1 MKRNFTHENLEDFL
15 RQSADSLYMR
25 PTGKVWKQIS
35 KKLNA
40 RRRRIGYSLVTLL
53 LALSMVGYFLIETP
67 STRKTTTAASANT
80 TAKNTSKTV
89 EKNISEASTT
99 QASNSHAKAPLLQT
113 SERSFTNSTAPTS
126 LAIENAEVLAIDKN
140 VLLASTE
147 FKPTIVDSYFDLPV
161 AEENSVTTLQQSID
175 KLPLT
180 IESVINS
187 YKPTTSKKKLRLQIY
202 FTPTVSYRKLG
213 ENKSF
218 LRSQPANNPNYAPA
232 FIYDVNNVVTHKPD
246 MGFEIGAALKYP
258 LTQKLRLR
266 GGLQLNLNRYDIKAY
281 NSIAS
286 VATIMLNGRSSSRD
300 SLNTISSYSTNG
312 YAPDWLQNFYLQI
325 SAPVGVEVDLFDNK
339 KVQFGIATTVQPTYV
354 LGDRAYLISTD
365 YKNYS
370 EVPQLVRR
378 WNVNTALETYVGYST
393 GKLSWQ
399 VGPQVRY
406 QLLSSF
412 VNKYPVKE
420 NLFDFGLKVGV
431 TLNKD

>member
-35 KKLNA
+35 QKLNA

-53 LALSMVGYFLIETP
+53 LALSMVGYFLLETP
-67 STRKTTTAASANT
+67 AAKNTTTSGSPNT
-80 TAKNTSKTV
+80 TAHNTPGTIEKNTTK
-89 EKNISEASTT
+89 
-99 QASNSHAKAPLLQT
+99 ASNRNIKPPVVQT
-113 SERSFTNSTAPTS
+113 GERSFTNSTAPTS
-126 LAIENAEVLAIDKN
+126 LAIENTEAVAIDKN

-161 AEENSVTTLQQSID
+161 AQEKSVITEQQGID

-187 YKPTTSKKKLRLQIY
+187 YKPITSKKKVRLQIY

-218 LRSQPANNPNYAPA
+218 LRSQTANNPNYAPA

-246 MGFEIGAALKYP
+246 MGFEIGATLKYP
-258 LTQKLRLR
+258 LAQKLRLL
-266 GGLQLNLNRYDIKAY
+266 GGLQLNLNRYNIKAY

-339 KVQFGIATTVQPTYV
+339 KVQFGVATTIQPTYV